1 MLIYFRELARNR
13 NALIIWSLAMAL
25 FCVFLMTFYPTIVEQ
40 AEELDELMKQYP
52 KELVEA
58 FNLDR
63 LRMSDPMGFYGGQV
77 YIFITLFG
85 SIYSMLLFSG
95 VLSREENDG
104 TIEFL
109 ATRSVTRNRILLS
122 KSLAAFTYITLFDFS
137 FGITNYILFEIYAE
151 GTYDKK
157 ILLLLILGPW
167 FMHVFFGS
175 IALLLSVFIT
185 KIRSVYPLSIGVVL
199 GSYFL
204 SVLSSLS
211 DSGENLKYL
220 TAFKYVDAA
229 DIVENAGFTPA
240 YAVIMASVVVICV
253 ILTWVFY
260 NRKDMSVS

>member
-13 NALIIWSLAMAL
+13 NAFLIWSLAMAL
-25 FCVFLMTFYPTIVEQ
+25 FCIFMMTFYPTIVEQ

-58 FNLDR
+58 FNFDR
-63 LRMSDPMGFYGGQV
+63 LRMSDPMGYYGGQV

-109 ATRSVTRNRILLS
+109 ATRSVTRNRILVS
-122 KSLAAFTYITLFDFS
+122 KSLAAFTLITLFNFS
-137 FGITNYILFEIYAE
+137 FGVVNYILFEIYAE

-157 ILLLLILGPW
+157 ILLLLIIGPW
-167 FMHVFFGS
+167 LMHLFFGAL
-175 IALLLSVFIT
+175 ALLLSVFVT
-185 KIRSVYPLSIGVVL
+185 KTRSVYPLSIGIVL

-211 DSGENLKYL
+211 DSGEDLKYL

-229 DIVENAGFTPA
+229 DIVENAEFTPV
-240 YAVIMASVVVICV
+240 YMIIMASVVLVSLV
-253 ILTWVFY
+253 LTVLFY
-260 NRKDMSVS
+260 NKKDMSVG